1 MDIKKKLSK
10 PYLMRE
16 KIAYTQT
23 QIEECEMYIDR
34 ISPIINNTG
43 IKNKTNQD
51 LKTNSIINL
60 IAYKEKLICEI
71 NTLYKHKID
80 VSNIID
86 NLENELDKLI
96 LKKHYLNYEPWTKIS
111 EDLSLTYQTI
121 HAHHKKSLEILEKIF
136 TYNSKKI

>member
-71 NTLYKHKID
+71 NTLYQHKID